1 MPAPA
6 LKSFASTD
14 RFLAEIAAPATL
26 RPGYVL
32 LGDEAFLYQRCRQGV
47 LAALA
52 PPETRDFSLH
62 DLDLADTS
70 IFEVLDRAQTP
81 SLMAPFQVLFVRGL
95 KTLYGRGSK
104 KAEFEAVDAY
114 FRSPNPQAVLL
125 FVADHL
131 RIPTDLR
138 RMDFQDKERYDRIRE
153 TLGDWCGFVEL
164 ARVSEDDAIRWVAAS
179 AEARSIRFD
188 ADAARELVDALG
200 ADMMMIASEFEKLS
214 LYVSGRVGG
223 EGTGRI
229 TLGDV
234 ETMVLAAKQRSL
246 YELTDAI
253 SQRDRTRAL
262 LLLHGLLNASDGGED
277 AAIGHLYML
286 ARTFRQMLII
296 LEKNVRDSR
305 AIWAV
310 LWQGFRMPPFAAEDL
325 IRQARRYKSRR
336 DLTRAL
342 RLVARADLELRSSP
356 ANKLLVLERLILAKE
371 RALATEPEPPVGDD
385 APTPPPTNSR
395 WSCQGP
401 PRTADCTIYAD
412 RVIPALRASR
422 SIASIWL
429 SRAVMFTRTVFSGAS
444 ALTRNATAPRIA
456 GSFASWSSVEG
467 SGSASPSSTIPA
479 MCSVS
484 ASTASSRASSSVL
497 PAVMHPGKSGKLTP

>member
-1 MPAPA
+1 MPA

-32 LGDEAFLYQRCRQGV
+32 LGDEAFLYQRCRQGI
-47 LAALA
+47 LATLA
-52 PPETRDFSLH
+52 PEATRDFSLH
-62 DLDLADTS
+62 DFDLADTP

-81 SLMAPFQVLFVRGL
+81 SLMAPFQVLFVRNL
-95 KTLYGRGSK
+95 KLLYGRGSR
-104 KAEFEAVDAY
+104 KAEFAAIDAY

-131 RIPTDLR
+131 CIPTDLR
-138 RMDFQDKERYDRIRE
+138 KMDYQDKERYDRIRE
-153 TLGDWCGFVEL
+153 TLGDWCGMVEL
-164 ARVSEDDAIRWVAAS
+164 ARVAESDAVRWVTLE
-179 AEARSIRFD
+179 AESRGIRFD
-188 ADAARELVDALG
+188 PDAARELVDALG
-200 ADMMMIASEFEKLS
+200 ADMMLVSSEMEKLC
-214 LYVSGRVGG
+214 LYVSAPRSSN
-223 EGTGRI
+223 EAIARNHI

-336 DLTRAL
+336 ELTRAL
-342 RLVARADLELRSSP
+342 RLVAKADLELRSSP
-356 ANKLLVLERLILAKE
+356 ANKLLVLERLILA
-371 RALATEPEPPVGDD
+371 LAAEPA
-385 APTPPPTNSR
+385 APTHTPTY
-395 WSCQGP
+395 Q
-401 PRTADCTIYAD
+401 
-412 RVIPALRASR
+412 
-422 SIASIWL
+422 
-429 SRAVMFTRTVFSGAS
+429 
-444 ALTRNATAPRIA
+444 
-456 GSFASWSSVEG
+456 FAME
-467 SGSASPSSTIPA
+467 
-479 MCSVS
+479 
-484 ASTASSRASSSVL
+484 L
-497 PAVMHPGKSGKLTP
+497 